1 MISVTDRA
9 KDLLYGVLQ
18 EAEEQ
23 VEIPDDDEVGIRLAP
38 ANVSGNGGSQ
48 QVELGLGL
56 DRPQEGDQIFEHHG
70 KKILIL
76 DEAVGD
82 LLDGATIDAVD
93 TPDGQRLTISQD
105 AANQEA
111 A

>member
-1 MISVTDRA
+1 M
-9 KDLLYGVLQ
+9 
-18 EAEEQ
+18 
-23 VEIPDDDEVGIRLAP
+23 EIPDETEVGIRLAP

-56 DRPQEGDQIFEHHG
+56 DRPQEGDQVFEHNG
-70 KKILIL
+70 KKILML

-93 TPDGQRLTISQD
+93 TPEGQRLTISPK
-105 AANQEA
+105 AA
-111 A
+111 

>member
-23 VEIPDDDEVGIRLAP
+23 VELPDEEEMGIRLAP
-38 ANVSGNGGSQ
+38 ANMSENGGSQ

-56 DRPQEGDQIFEHHG
+56 DRPQEGDQVFEHNG
-70 KKILIL
+70 KKILIF
-76 DEAVGD
+76 DEAVSD

-93 TPDGQRLTISQD
+93 TPEGQRLTISQ
-105 AANQEA
+105 EA